1 MLVKDSI
8 AIYFRKIEMNNLT
21 VKPDLSTDTSSIR
34 ILVVDDQNLIRQ
46 KLRLSIESQPDLKV
60 VGVAGDGQ
68 SAIDQIETLR
78 PDIALVDIEMPGMN
92 GLTTTE
98 IIARRFSGTKVLVLS
113 SYDEED
119 YIKNAL
125 KVGAK
130 GYLLKNTPTS
140 EIVHAIRYVD
150 KGYLQLGPGLF
161 EKIDTQTSVIAET
174 ENEQSLA
181 PKRSQPTKSQPIQS
195 SSQLTSNNRD
205 RDWSFLTKELVDTL
219 PRVWT
224 RGLLYF
230 LIVFLAILLP
240 WSMLSKVD
248 ETGNARGRLE
258 PKGNTIKLDA
268 PVAGKVTAI
277 KVKEGQQVKTGQ
289 TLIELD
295 SKTILNSLR
304 ENQTKFYGL
313 LNQLSNSELMKER
326 LEMNTKTQKQQNQ
339 ATRAE
344 QLALINQIRQKSN
357 FYVSQISSAQKLVTK
372 DKDFVQRYRKFQQQ
386 GVVSGNQLDEVERRL
401 IENNQT
407 LEQARSDRTQEQ
419 TELTKQQSNYQKII
433 HQGELAVM
441 ETNRQLQQ
449 TQSQIIST
457 RSEMAQ
463 TKEQIK
469 SLQYQLEQSQ
479 LLAPTNG
486 TIFQLS
492 VGHPGAVLQAGNT
505 ITRIAPKGA
514 PLVLKARMP
523 ITDSG
528 FLRVNMPVKIK
539 FDAYPFQD
547 YGIVSGRVTWI
558 SPDSKGSQPEQGQ
571 QQSQS
576 QPETFEL
583 EIKLDSNYIETKN
596 KRITL
601 TPGQTATAEVIV
613 RQRRLI
619 DFVLDPFK
627 KLQKGGLDL

>member
-1 MLVKDSI
+1 
-8 AIYFRKIEMNNLT
+8 MNNLT
-21 VKPDLSTDTSSIR
+21 VKPDLSTEQSNIR

-46 KLRLSIESQPDLKV
+46 KLRLSIESQPDLQV
-60 VGVAGDGQ
+60 VGVAEDGQ
-68 SAIDQIETLR
+68 TAIEQIEALR

-98 IIARRFSGTKVLVLS
+98 IIARRFSDTKVLVLS
-113 SYDEED
+113 GYDEED

-130 GYLLKNTPTS
+130 GYLLKNTPTD

-161 EKIDTQTSVIAET
+161 EKLETQTSEIAET
-174 ENEQSLA
+174 ENEQSVT
-181 PKRSQPTKSQPIQS
+181 PQRSQPTNPQPTTS
-195 SSQLTSNNRD
+195 PGQLTSSNRD

-230 LIVFLAILLP
+230 LVVFLAILLP

-277 KVKEGQQVKTGQ
+277 KIKEGQQVKTGQ

-295 SKTILNSLR
+295 SKTIRNSLR

-313 LNQLSNSELMKER
+313 LNQLSNFQLMKER
-326 LEMNTKTQKQQNQ
+326 LEINTKTQKQQNQ
-339 ATRAE
+339 ATISE
-344 QLALINQIRQKSN
+344 QLALIDQIRQKSN
-357 FYVSQISSAQKLVTK
+357 FYRSQIDSANQLVTK
-372 DKDFVQRYRKFQQQ
+372 DRDFVTRYRKFQQQ

-401 IENNQT
+401 IQNNQT
-407 LEQARSDRTQEQ
+407 LEQARSDKTQQQ
-419 TELTKQQSNYQKII
+419 TELTKQHSNYEKII
-433 HQGELAVM
+433 HQGELAVI
-441 ETNRQLQQ
+441 ETNKQLQQ
-449 TQSQIIST
+449 TQSQIINT
-457 RSEMAQ
+457 RSEIAQ

-505 ITRIAPKGA
+505 VTRIAPKGL

-523 ITDSG
+523 VTDSG

-547 YGIVSGRVTWI
+547 YGIVSGRVTWV
-558 SPDSKGSQPEQGQ
+558 SPDSKGSQSEQGQ
-571 QQSQS
+571 QPSQP